1 MFWNVFPVSFRV
13 FSPFLGELILP
24 GVCNILDL
32 GSLICV
38 LFAAFWNADL
48 SCAWSLQIFGAW
60 IIQPNGMCNILEL
73 GSLMRMLFATCLF
86 TVGLYKGFG
95 VGFKM
100 CF

>member
-1 MFWNVFPVSFRV
+1 M
-13 FSPFLGELILP
+13 
-24 GVCNILDL
+24 
-32 GSLICV
+32 

-86 TVGLYKGFG
+86 TVGFILKVLGLDLKCAFRLW
-95 VGFKM
+95 
-100 CF
+100 